1 MTFILFLFRF
11 WSKSR
16 SSQFKSLRIILFFIW
31 NIHSF
36 SSLHEK
42 LWLLK
47 TFCCRKAPV
56 EPKWDTHPS
65 LLKKQSRVSRSN
77 SSVGAYHSRDFRYH
91 SLSPGPRSSTAPC
104 TPGTP
109 GISPIMSRAS
119 SVSNNVPDIAPQVIK
134 ISLSIESSL
143 FWNECSEFLQNHFFF
158 FKFVYKGINI
168 EQSVNTF
175 FFTACMEIY
184 YL

>member
-1 MTFILFLFRF
+1 MFY
-11 WSKSR
+11 
-16 SSQFKSLRIILFFIW
+16 
-31 NIHSF
+31 
-36 SSLHEK
+36 
-42 LWLLK
+42 
-47 TFCCRKAPV
+47 CRKAPV

-109 GISPIMSRAS
+109 GTPGISPVMSRAS

-134 ISLSIESSL
+134 IS
-143 FWNECSEFLQNHFFF
+143 
-158 FKFVYKGINI
+158 
-168 EQSVNTF
+168 
-175 FFTACMEIY
+175 M
-184 YL
+184 